1 MKIELNDIYLYPLA
15 SEELSLLINDL
26 SELEK
31 KLSCKYS
38 AEPITDILK
47 NVIQSQLILGL
58 TDSEENWKW
67 HTCWLIIRNSDKQIL
82 GLIFFKNNPNNNNEV
97 EIGYGLGKDFEH
109 NGYMTQSVTAICNW
123 ALKESGIKHIIAET
137 KKDNYKSQNLLKRCG
152 FYKYRETE
160 YSIIFK
166 L

>member
-15 SEELSLLINDL
+15 SEELSLLINNL
-26 SELEK
+26 LELEK
-31 KLSCKYS
+31 KLCCKYC

-58 TDSEENWKW
+58 TDSEDNWKW
-67 HTCWLIIRNSDKQIL
+67 HTYWLIIRSLDRKIV
-82 GLIFFKNNPNNNNEV
+82 GLVFFNGNPNTNGEV
-97 EIGYGLGKDFEH
+97 EIGYCLGKDFEH
-109 NGYMTQSVTAICNW
+109 KGYMTQSVTAICNW
-123 ALKESGIKHIIAET
+123 ALKETGIKHIIAET

-152 FYKYRETE
+152 FYKYMETD